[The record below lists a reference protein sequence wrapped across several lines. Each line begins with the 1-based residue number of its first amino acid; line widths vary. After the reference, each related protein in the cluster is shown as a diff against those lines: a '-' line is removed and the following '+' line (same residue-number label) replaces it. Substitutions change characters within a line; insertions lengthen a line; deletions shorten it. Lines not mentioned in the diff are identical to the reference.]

1 MSLLRDILFKRKPTY
16 ATLSDFWQFKD
27 IKDGVI
33 IMKTGQYRMCL
44 EIFPA
49 NFSLMDDDEKRRTVI
64 GFEQVL
70 REIEIKYPLRI
81 LVQTRKTNA
90 NDYINQLENVYS
102 ILKGLNR
109 TLQSR

>member
-1 MSLLRDILFKRKPTY
+1 MSLFRDILFSRKPTY
-16 ATLSDFWQFKD
+16 ATLGDFWQFKD
-27 IKDGVI
+27 VKDGVV

-70 REIEIKYPLRI
+70 REIEVKYPLRI
-81 LVQTRKTNA
+81 LVQTR
-90 NDYINQLENVYS
+90 
-102 ILKGLNR
+102 NR
-109 TLQSR
+109 VGR